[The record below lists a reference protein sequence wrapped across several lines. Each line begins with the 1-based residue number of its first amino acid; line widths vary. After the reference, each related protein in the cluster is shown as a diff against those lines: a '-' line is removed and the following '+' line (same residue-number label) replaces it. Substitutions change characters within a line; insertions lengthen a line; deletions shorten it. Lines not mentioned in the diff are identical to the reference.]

1 MKEFFGYVLIGLGV
15 IFVLATYSGI
25 EMNMGVLWPA
35 FLLIPAI
42 GFHIFFF
49 MNPHPKRAGLLVPGG
64 ILLVYAPLFFFSQ
77 LLFDG
82 DMSGTWPFFLI
93 GPAFGL
99 LELYIFGGRNHALLI
114 PISILTVVAS
124 IFLAAN
130 LLSSQ
135 LGGIL
140 GIVLIAC
147 GGFLLFRKKKDNYS
161 MK

>member
-1 MKEFFGYVLIGLGV
+1 MKEFFGYLLLGLGV
-15 IFVLATYSGI
+15 IFVLATYNGI
-25 EMNMGVLWPA
+25 EMNMTVLWPA

-42 GFHIFFF
+42 GFHLFFF

-82 DMSGTWPFFLI
+82 DMSSTWPFFLI

-99 LELYIFGGRNHALLI
+99 LELYIFGGRHHALLI
-114 PISILTVVAS
+114 PISILTVVAC

-130 LLSSQ
+130 LLSTP
-135 LGGIL
+135 LGGML
-140 GIVLIAC
+140 GILLIAC
-147 GGFLLFRKKKDNYS
+147 GGILLFRKKKNDYDL
-161 MK
+161 K